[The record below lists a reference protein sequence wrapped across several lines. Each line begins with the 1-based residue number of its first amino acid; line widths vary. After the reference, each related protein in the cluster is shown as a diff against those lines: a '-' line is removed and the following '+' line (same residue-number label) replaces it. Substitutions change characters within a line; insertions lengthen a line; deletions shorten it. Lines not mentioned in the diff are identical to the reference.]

1 VNRRLLT
8 RGLLLAVLSIAAI
21 PGLFG
26 RAAQPVSAGSAPVRS
41 AFLYLGPIDIS
52 TWSYAHDQGRIAAAQ
67 TLGVDTLPV
76 QGVTAD
82 NAEQI
87 IRQQIAQGYNVI
99 FSTSFDFAGTVLRI
113 APEFPN
119 VIFEQATGVQTAANV
134 STYDGR
140 IYQSWYLAGMAA
152 RAMTGT
158 NTIGYV
164 APVSIPEVVRDMD
177 AFTLGARAVNP
188 SVQVYPSWVGAFLDP
203 PKERSVAESLL
214 GMGVDVL
221 ARESDSIQPEQAA
234 AERGVWAIGYNSVPP
249 GDDTPNLLTAPI
261 WHWEVFYEKELTD
274 LMQGKWTNAPV
285 WWGTPEGLVDIA
297 PLNGAIPADARAQI
311 SAKQAELRSQSF
323 DVFAGPITD
332 NTGQVRVPAGSTLTD
347 AQLLSLDWLVDGV
360 AGALPQP

>member
-1 VNRRLLT
+1 MARDLILV
-8 RGLLLAVLSIAAI
+8 LAAAI
-21 PGLFG
+21 VPALFG
-26 RAAQPVSAGSAPVRS
+26 RSVQPVSAGGGQFRS
-41 AFLYLGPIDIS
+41 AFLFLGPIDTS

-67 TLGVDTLPV
+67 ELGVDTLPV

-87 IRQQIAQGYNVI
+87 IRRQIAQGYNVF
-99 FSTSFDFAGTVLRI
+99 FSTSFDFAATVLRI

-119 VIFEQATGVQTAANV
+119 VIFEQATGVQTAPNV

-152 RAMTGT
+152 GSMTGT

-164 APVSIPEVVRDMD
+164 APMPIPEVVRDLD

-188 SVQVYPSWVGAFLDP
+188 NVTVYPNWIGTFLDP
-203 PKERSVAESLL
+203 PKERAAAESLL

-249 GDDTPNLLTAPI
+249 GDNTPNLLTAPI
-261 WHWEVFYEKELTD
+261 WHWEVFYEKELMD
-274 LMQGKWTNAPV
+274 LMQGTWTNAPV
-285 WWGTPEGLVDIA
+285 WWGTPEGLIDIA
-297 PLNGAIPADARAQI
+297 PLNSAIPSDVRTQI
-311 SAKQAELRSQSF
+311 STKQSALQTGSF
-323 DVFAGPITD
+323 DVFAGPIAD
-332 NTGQVRVPAGSTLTD
+332 NAGQVRVPAGSSLTD
-347 AQLLSLDWLVDGV
+347 SQLLSLNWLVDGV
-360 AGALPQP
+360 AGSLSQP

>member
-1 VNRRLLT
+1 VNRSWLA
-8 RGLLLAVLSIAAI
+8 RGLLSVVLGVALI
-21 PGLFG
+21 PALFG
-26 RAAQPVSAGSAPVRS
+26 RASLPVSAGSAPVRS
-41 AFLYLGPIDIS
+41 AFLYLGPIDTS
-52 TWSYAHDQGRIAAAQ
+52 TWSYAHDQGRMAAAQ
-67 TLGVDTLPV
+67 ALGVDTQPV

-82 NAEQI
+82 NADQI

-99 FSTSFDFAGTVLRI
+99 FATSFDFAPAVLRI
-113 APEFPN
+113 ASEFPN
-119 VIFEQATGVQTAANV
+119 VIFEQATGVETAPNV

-152 RAMTGT
+152 GAMSGT

-164 APVSIPEVVRDMD
+164 APVPIPEVVRDMN

-188 SVQVYPSWVGAFLDP
+188 NVQVYPSWVGAFLDP
-203 PKERSVAESLL
+203 PKERDAAESLL

-297 PLNGAIPADARAQI
+297 PLNPAIPAATRAQI
-311 SAKQAELRSQSF
+311 SAKQADIRSQAF

-332 NTGQVRVPAGSTLTD
+332 NTGQLRVPAGSSLTD
-347 AQLLSLDWLVDGV
+347 AQLLSIDWLVDGV
-360 AGALPQP
+360 VGTLPQP